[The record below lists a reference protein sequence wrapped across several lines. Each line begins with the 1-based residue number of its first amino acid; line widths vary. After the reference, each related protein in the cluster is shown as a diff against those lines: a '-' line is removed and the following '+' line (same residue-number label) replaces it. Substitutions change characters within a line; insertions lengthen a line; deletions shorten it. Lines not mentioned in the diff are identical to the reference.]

1 MVGDTLQ
8 ALGPER
14 RGNDSLPRLRVR
26 RPPSA
31 GMRLSSPR
39 CIIPAPPGPAARL
52 RCPPA
57 RESSCITR
65 VNRVRLLED
74 SIRIVYTVRRG
85 KNHGRNR
92 SRPHPHPV
100 AERSRLRAC
109 VPLKALRRIID
120 SGLLQG
126 AVKKRK
132 GRRTIQVTA
141 LAGLKLAWETAGILT
156 LEGRRRLVRR
166 ALDAPESETV
176 RENSVSID
184 LRAIKNDVERGLASL
199 EEAGK
204 MVIIDN
210 GIRGGAPCFRDTRI
224 TRSYD
229 RRNVRQWR
237 FGRRSGQGIPDDFR
251 GTCPRR
257 THLRPGLP
265 TR

>member
-1 MVGDTLQ
+1 MPVTD
-8 ALGPER
+8 
-14 RGNDSLPRLRVR
+14 GNHPLSLNEAACV
-26 RPPSA
+26 A
-31 GMRLSSPR
+31 G
-39 CIIPAPPGPAARL
+39 
-52 RCPPA
+52 
-57 RESSCITR
+57 
-65 VNRVRLLED
+65 
-74 SIRIVYTVRRG
+74 
-85 KNHGRNR
+85 
-92 SRPHPHPV
+92 
-100 AERSRLRAC
+100 
-109 VPLKALRRIID
+109 VPLKAVRRIID

-184 LRAIKNDVERGLASL
+184 LRAIKNDVERGLANL

-224 TRSYD
+224 PVHMIAEMFANGDSAADLAEAYPTISEEHVHAARIYA
-229 RRNVRQWR
+229 QAY
-237 FGRRSGQGIPDDFR
+237 
-251 GTCPRR
+251 PRR
-257 THLRPGLP
+257 DPPHGGPSWRRQKPRSSIRIPFNKLP
-265 TR
+265 RVS

>member
-1 MVGDTLQ
+1 MPVT
-8 ALGPER
+8 A
-14 RGNDSLPRLRVR
+14 GNHPLSLNEAACA
-26 RPPSA
+26 A
-31 GMRLSSPR
+31 G
-39 CIIPAPPGPAARL
+39 
-52 RCPPA
+52 
-57 RESSCITR
+57 
-65 VNRVRLLED
+65 
-74 SIRIVYTVRRG
+74 
-85 KNHGRNR
+85 
-92 SRPHPHPV
+92 
-100 AERSRLRAC
+100 
-109 VPLKALRRIID
+109 VPLKAVRRIID

-176 RENSVSID
+176 RENSVSVD

-224 TRSYD
+224 PVHMIAEMFANGDSAADLAEAYPTISEEHVHAARVYARAYPRGKHRRREPSWRKNGPRS
-229 RRNVRQWR
+229 
-237 FGRRSGQGIPDDFR
+237 SITIPFNKL
-251 GTCPRR
+251 PRVS
-257 THLRPGLP
+257 
-265 TR
+265 

>member
-1 MVGDTLQ
+1 MAVT
-8 ALGPER
+8 A
-14 RGNDSLPRLRVR
+14 GNRPLSLNEAACA
-26 RPPSA
+26 A
-31 GMRLSSPR
+31 G
-39 CIIPAPPGPAARL
+39 
-52 RCPPA
+52 
-57 RESSCITR
+57 
-65 VNRVRLLED
+65 
-74 SIRIVYTVRRG
+74 
-85 KNHGRNR
+85 
-92 SRPHPHPV
+92 
-100 AERSRLRAC
+100 
-109 VPLKALRRIID
+109 VPLKAVRRIID

-229 RRNVRQWR
+229 RRNVRQRR